1 MFSLHKTYKIAYR
14 AGYNKR
20 AGRRHFI
27 NRIKE
32 QAKNVQAGLQNFL
45 KTVREYA
52 PLLESS
58 EYLQFTGKIKKG
70 KSDRLC

>member
-20 AGRRHFI
+20 AGRWHFI

-32 QAKNVQAGLQNFL
+32 QAKNVRAGLQNFL
-45 KTVREYA
+45 KTVREHA

-58 EYLQFTGKIKKG
+58 EYNAH
-70 KSDRLC
+70 